1 MGHLSTLCRARL
13 APTGL
18 LEALGLRVLPVLLG
32 RWAPR
37 VSQALWVLL
46 VLLGRWAPR
55 VSQALRAQLVLP
67 EQLALRALWVRQA
80 PLVRLV
86 PMGQLAPLVPM
97 ACQAHQYSVRYTRFR
112 QQYGLGP

>member
-1 MGHLSTLCRARL
+1 
-13 APTGL
+13 
-18 LEALGLRVLPVLLG
+18 VLPVLLG

-55 VSQALRAQLVLP
+55 VLLVLRVQLVLP

-86 PMGQLAPLVPM
+86 PMGPLELLVQMVRPV
-97 ACQAHQYSVRYTRFR
+97 HQYSVRFTRFR
-112 QQYGLGP
+112 QQYGPGH